1 MTDFQ
6 DKVGYF
12 IRGHETLSSIP
23 HIYVF
28 NNRINDTLVL
38 LIKKRHKLKFQ
49 TFEAIKLFRST
60 KNTNRQN
67 VKWRKRT
74 KS

>member
-28 NNRINDTLVL
+28 NNRINNILVL
-38 LIKKRHKLKFQ
+38 FIKKGYKLKFL
-49 TFEAIKLFRST
+49 EAIKLLYST

-67 VKWRKRT
+67 IKWRKRT